1 MSDKT
6 GWKGRGQQLRD
17 SNWARRDRI
26 PSPGSA
32 KKNNYALEFPE
43 GYIVL
48 RGRELKRKFRLRTV
62 GTCGDSKVEHVER
75 VRVCK
80 SFAFSEKRSARN
92 RGTANQRL
100 SGRIHMPVWEF
111 TQQRPPHSVRPASP
125 L

>member
-48 RGRELKRKFRLRTV
+48 RGRELKTEIPVSIASIGKKAGLLRL
-62 GTCGDSKVEHVER
+62 GGIK
-75 VRVCK
+75 K
-80 SFAFSEKRSARN
+80 
-92 RGTANQRL
+92 
-100 SGRIHMPVWEF
+100 
-111 TQQRPPHSVRPASP
+111 
-125 L
+125 